1 MHELRKESCYKTHG
15 ISSQVGGLRGI
26 LEILFHSLRGQVVV
40 LFWQLIFIG
49 PLRLKLCQPS
59 CSPSATIVVLF
70 RAQLRKVM
78 AAKMA
83 LQLYFGPS
91 FGADKAARQNGRD
104 GGSMHAVVRAE
115 CMRPQLQ
122 KEYTYRSNGCASQIV
137 STSTQAIVWR
147 LIPYMWKSFCRH
159 ASYSSLPLGLY
170 FDWLNLINFMAEMSL
185 PF

>member
-1 MHELRKESCYKTHG
+1 MHELRKESCYETHG

-26 LEILFHSLRGQVVV
+26 LEILFHSLRGQAVV
-40 LFWQLIFIG
+40 LFLTINFYRIFIYNR

-137 STSTQAIVWR
+137 STSTQASMAADSLHVKK
-147 LIPYMWKSFCRH
+147 LL
-159 ASYSSLPLGLY
+159 SSC
-170 FDWLNLINFMAEMSL
+170 
-185 PF
+185 